1 MRKKRIWRKVM
12 RKKNIKNMKKN
23 RWRKIKKMTKKRWK
37 KRKNERGEREGEYI
51 PSYPTDGYP
60 ISYILSLSGCSR
72 RTQVT
77 RKHLTS
83 EKSNLF
89 SRRILTLFPKNR
101 KKESHSERTEALC
114 FQRTEKK
121 GIPFWKNLR
130 TTSPKNKCY

>member
-1 MRKKRIWRKVM
+1 MKKSNEEK
-12 RKKNIKNMKKN
+12 KNMKKSN
-23 RWRKIKKMTKKRWK
+23 EKKEYKKYEKEQVKKNLKNDKKEVKKERKMK
-37 KRKNERGEREGEYI
+37 EEREGEYI

-89 SRRILTLFPKNR
+89 SRILTLFPKEQ
-101 KKESHSERTEALC
+101 KKRIS
-114 FQRTEKK
+114 F
-121 GIPFWKNLR
+121 
-130 TTSPKNKCY
+130 